1 MKKSESIIRLTLLSI
16 IISGV
21 GLNLHCQFRAR
32 VISPEVSDDN
42 RITFRMFAP
51 EAKNVQLYGEWLSD
65 FTKIETLQRNDT
77 GLYQITIG
85 PVLPEIYGYN
95 FILDGVTILDPANPL
110 VRRDGQRNASLVLV
124 PGKESALYGA
134 EKIPHGNLSKIWYD
148 SPTLDMQRRMYIYT
162 PPGYEKSNM
171 TYPVL
176 YLLHGGGG
184 DEDAWTTMGRAPYI
198 LDNLITKG
206 LSKPMLVVMPNGNAY
221 QSAGPGDAPADASA
235 RPADFASYRGKFEES
250 LVKDIIPYVE
260 ANFRVIN
267 NKDARAIAGLSMG
280 GGHTTTT
287 TNNNPAFFSYIGVF
301 SAGARNVDDDFR
313 TKLKAIKENKVK
325 LYYVGCGVDDRLAY
339 QGSLTLVEE
348 LKKLEMPYMFR
359 ESGGGH
365 TWANWRIYLS
375 ELAPLLFK

>member
-1 MKKSESIIRLTLLSI
+1 MRKMKSILKSGFLIVLLA
-16 IISGV
+16 GTA
-21 GLNLHCQFRAR
+21 LNAFCQPRAR

-42 RITFRMFAP
+42 KITFRIFAP
-51 EAKNVQLYGEWLSD
+51 EAKSVMVYGEWITD
-65 FTKIETLQRNDT
+65 FTKRESLQRNDT
-77 GLYQITIG
+77 GLFQITIG
-85 PVLPEIYGYN
+85 PVPPEIYGYN
-95 FILDGVTILDPANPL
+95 FILDGVSIIDPGNPL

-134 EKIPHGNLSKIWYD
+134 EKVPHGNLTKVWYN
-148 SPTLDMQRRMYIYT
+148 SPTLGMQRRMYIYT
-162 PPGYEKSNM
+162 PPGYEKGDM

-198 LDNLITKG
+198 LDNLIAQGST
-206 LSKPMLVVMPNGNAY
+206 KPMLVVMPNGNAY
-221 QSAGPGDAPADASA
+221 QAAGPGDSPVSTAD
-235 RPADFASYRGKFEES
+235 RPADYASYRGKFEES

-260 ANFRVIN
+260 TNYRVIK

-287 TNNNPAFFSYIGVF
+287 TNNNPALFSYIGVF
-301 SAGARNVDDDFR
+301 SAGARNVDDDYR
-313 TKLKAIKENKVK
+313 AKLRAIKDHNIK

-348 LKKLEMPYMFR
+348 LKKLDMPYKFR

-375 ELAPLLFK
+375 EMAPMLFK